1 MRLMASRGS
10 FDKLPREVA
19 VLTAVSFSVAIG
31 YGVVV
36 PAIPVFARSFGVSH
50 AAAGAV
56 ISTFAF
62 MRLATGLFGGRL
74 VDRFGERLVL
84 AVGIAIVAISSAL
97 AGLAQSYPQLLLLR
111 SLGGIG
117 SSMFTISAASLL
129 LRIVPDDQRG
139 RAQSIYQS
147 GFLIGGIT
155 GPAIGGVLTAIS
167 IRAPFFIYALSLTGA
182 GLIAA
187 VFLSH
192 SRLSATR
199 DGVDIASREQGAHTS
214 LREALKMESYLT
226 ALACSFAL
234 GWTVF
239 GMRASLVPLFITEH
253 LKLSPSWTGI
263 GFTVASIAGALT
275 LLPAGQLS
283 DARGRRPALLLGI
296 VTAIIAFLLLTWS
309 PNIAL
314 VVIAMGLTGIA
325 GSFFGTTPAAIVGDI
340 LHGRGG
346 QVIALFQMAS
356 DFGSILG
363 PLVAGWLAD
372 RYSYQAAFAI
382 APLVLIPPLIMAI
395 RLGET
400 RKSHLPEPT

>member
-1 MRLMASRGS
+1 MKLIRWRGN
-10 FDKLPREVA
+10 FDQLPREVA

-36 PAIPVFARSFGVSH
+36 PAIPLFARSFGVSH

-62 MRLATGLFGGRL
+62 MRLTTGLFGGKL
-74 VDRFGERLVL
+74 VDKFGERLVL
-84 AVGIAIVAISSAL
+84 AVGVAIVAASSAL
-97 AGLAQSYPQLLLLR
+97 AGLAQTYPQLLLLR
-111 SLGGIG
+111 SIGGIG

-155 GPAIGGVLTAIS
+155 GPAIGGVLATIS
-167 IRAPFFIYALSLTGA
+167 LRAPFFVYALSLTVA

-192 SRLSATR
+192 ARLAAKG
-199 DGVDIASREQGAHTS
+199 GVDIASREQISHTS

-226 ALACSFAL
+226 ALVCSFAL
-234 GWTVF
+234 GWTIF
-239 GMRASLVPLFITEH
+239 GMRASLIPLFITEH
-253 LKLSPSWTGI
+253 MKVSTAWTGI
-263 GFTVASIAGALT
+263 GFTVASIAGAIT
-275 LLPAGQLS
+275 LLPAGQYS
-283 DARGRRPALLLGI
+283 DSKGRRPALVFGI
-296 VTAIIAFLLLTWS
+296 ITAIVAFLLLTWS

-314 VVIAMGLTGIA
+314 VVVAMGLTGVA
-325 GSFFGTTPAAIVGDI
+325 GSFFGTTPAAVVGDI

-346 QVIALFQMAS
+346 QVIALFQMSS

-372 RYSYQAAFAI
+372 RLSYQAAFAT
-382 APLVLIPPLIMAI
+382 APLILIPALIMAL
-395 RLGET
+395 RLRET
-400 RKSHLPEPT
+400 RKSHLR

>member
-1 MRLMASRGS
+1 MRWRGN
-10 FDKLPREVA
+10 FDQLPREVA

-36 PAIPVFARSFGVSH
+36 PAIPLFARSFGVSH

-84 AVGIAIVAISSAL
+84 SVGVAIVAASSAL
-97 AGLAQSYPQLLLLR
+97 AGLAQTYSQLLILR

-139 RAQSIYQS
+139 RSQSIYQS

-167 IRAPFFIYALSLTGA
+167 IRAPFFVYAMSLTVA

-187 VFLSH
+187 IFLSH

-199 DGVDIASREQGAHTS
+199 GGVDIASRNQGAHTS
-214 LREALKMESYLT
+214 LKDALRMESYLT

-234 GWTVF
+234 GWTIY
-239 GMRASLVPLFITEH
+239 GMRATLVPLFISEH
-253 LKLSPSWTGI
+253 LKLSPSWTGL
-263 GFTVASIAGALT
+263 GFTAASITGALT

-283 DARGRRPALLLGI
+283 DAKGRRPALLVGI
-296 VTAIIAFLLLTWS
+296 VTGIVAFLLLIWS

-340 LHGRGG
+340 LQGRGG

-372 RYSYQAAFAI
+372 RFSYQAAFAVG
-382 APLVLIPPLIMAI
+382 PLVLIPALLMAM
-395 RLGET
+395 RLAET
-400 RKSHLPEPT
+400 RKSHLPEKS

>member
-1 MRLMASRGS
+1 MKILHWRGN
-10 FDKLPREVA
+10 FDQLPREVA

-36 PAIPVFARSFGVSH
+36 PVIPVFARSFGVGN

-62 MRLATGLFGGRL
+62 MRLSTGLFGGRL

-84 AVGIAIVAISSAL
+84 AVGIAIVAASSAL

-139 RAQSIYQS
+139 RSQSIYQS

-155 GPAIGGVLTAIS
+155 GPAIGGLLATIS
-167 IRAPFFIYALSLTGA
+167 IRAPFFVYALSLTVA

-187 VFLSH
+187 IYLSH
-192 SRLSATR
+192 SRLSAAG
-199 DGVDIASREQGAHTS
+199 GVDIAARTQTEHTS
-214 LREALKMESYLT
+214 LREALKMQSYLT
-226 ALACSFAL
+226 ALVCSFAL
-234 GWTVF
+234 GWTLF
-239 GMRASLVPLFITEH
+239 GMRATLVPLLVTEH
-253 LKLSPSWTGI
+253 MKLAPSWTGVA
-263 GFTVASIAGALT
+263 FTVASIAGAVT
-275 LLPAGQLS
+275 LLPAGQVS
-283 DARGRRPALLLGI
+283 DVRGRRPALLIGI
-296 VTAIIAFLLLTWS
+296 TTGIAAFLLLIWS
-309 PNIAL
+309 PNIA
-314 VVIAMGLTGIA
+314 VVVVAMGLTGIA
-325 GSFFGTTPAAIVGDI
+325 GSFFGTTPAAVVGDI
-340 LHGRGG
+340 LKGRGG

-372 RYSYQAAFAI
+372 RYSFRAAFMI
-382 APLVLIPPLIMAI
+382 APIILVSALLMAI

-400 RKSHLPEPT
+400 RKSHLV

>member
-1 MRLMASRGS
+1 MKLMPWRGN
-10 FDKLPREVA
+10 FDQLPREVA

-74 VDRFGERLVL
+74 VDRFGERSVL
-84 AVGIAIVAISSAL
+84 AVGIGIVAISSAL
-97 AGLAQSYPQLLLLR
+97 AGLAQNYPQLILLR
-111 SLGGIG
+111 SAGGIG

-139 RAQSIYQS
+139 RAQSVYQS

-155 GPAIGGVLTAIS
+155 GPAIGGVLATIS
-167 IRAPFFIYALSLTGA
+167 IRAPFFVYALSLTAA

-187 VFLSH
+187 IFLSH
-192 SRLSATR
+192 SRLTAAR
-199 DGVDIASREQGAHTS
+199 DGVDIASRAQSTHTS

-226 ALACSFAL
+226 ALLCSFAL
-234 GWTVF
+234 GWTIF
-239 GMRASLVPLFITEH
+239 GMRASLIPLFITEH
-253 LKLSPSWTGI
+253 MKLAPSWTGI
-263 GFTVASIAGALT
+263 GFTIASIAGALT

-283 DARGRRPALLLGI
+283 DTRGRRSALLIGI
-296 VTAIIAFLLLTWS
+296 ITAMVAFLLLTWS

-314 VVIAMGLTGIA
+314 VVVAMGLTGVA

-372 RYSYQAAFAI
+372 RFSYEAAFAV
-382 APLVLIPPLIMAI
+382 APLILLPALIMAL

-400 RKSHLPEPT
+400 RKSHLPQQS

>member
-1 MRLMASRGS
+1 MIRWRGN
-10 FDKLPREVA
+10 FDQLPREVA

-31 YGVVV
+31 FGVVV
-36 PAIPVFARSFGVSH
+36 PAIPLFARSFGVSH

-74 VDRFGERLVL
+74 VDKFGERLVL
-84 AVGIAIVAISSAL
+84 AVGVSIVAASSAL
-97 AGLAQSYPQLLLLR
+97 AGLAQTYPQLLLFR

-155 GPAIGGVLTAIS
+155 GPAIGGVLATIS
-167 IRAPFFIYALSLTGA
+167 LRAPFFVYALSLTVA

-192 SRLSATR
+192 SRLSAKG
-199 DGVDIASREQGAHTS
+199 GVDIAAREQSTHTS

-226 ALACSFAL
+226 ALVCSFAL
-234 GWTVF
+234 GWTIF
-239 GMRASLVPLFITEH
+239 GMRASLIPLFITEH
-253 LKLSPSWTGI
+253 LKVSTAWTGI
-263 GFTVASIAGALT
+263 GFTVASIAGAIT
-275 LLPAGQLS
+275 LLPAGQYS
-283 DARGRRPALLLGI
+283 DSKGRRPALLFGI
-296 VTAIIAFLLLTWS
+296 VTAIVAFLLLTWS

-314 VVIAMGLTGIA
+314 VVLAMGLTGVA
-325 GSFFGTTPAAIVGDI
+325 GSFFGTTPAAVVGDI

-346 QVIALFQMAS
+346 QVIALFQMSS

-372 RYSYQAAFAI
+372 RFSYQAAFAT
-382 APLVLIPPLIMAI
+382 APLILIPALIMAL
-395 RLGET
+395 RLRET
-400 RKSHLPEPT
+400 RKSHLR

>member
-1 MRLMASRGS
+1 M
-10 FDKLPREVA
+10 
-19 VLTAVSFSVAIG
+19 
-31 YGVVV
+31 
-36 PAIPVFARSFGVSH
+36 
-50 AAAGAV
+50 
-56 ISTFAF
+56 
-62 MRLATGLFGGRL
+62 
-74 VDRFGERLVL
+74 L
-84 AVGIAIVAISSAL
+84 AVGVSVVAISSAL
-97 AGLAQSYPQLLLLR
+97 AGLAQSYPELLLLR

-117 SSMFTISAASLL
+117 SSMYTISAASLL

-139 RAQSIYQS
+139 RSQSIYQS
-147 GFLIGGIT
+147 GFLFGGIS
-155 GPAIGGVLTAIS
+155 GPAIGGVLTTIS
-167 IRAPFFIYALSLTGA
+167 IRAPFFVYALSLAVA

-187 VFLSH
+187 IFLSH
-192 SRLSATR
+192 SRLSATHG
-199 DGVDIASREQGAHTS
+199 GVDIAEREQGTHTS

-234 GWTVF
+234 GWTIF

-253 LKLSPSWTGI
+253 MKLSPSWTGV
-263 GFTVASIAGALT
+263 GFTIASIAGALT

-283 DARGRRPALLLGI
+283 DTRGRRPALLFGI
-296 VTAIIAFLLLTWS
+296 LTAMISFMLLTWS

-314 VVIAMGLTGIA
+314 VIVAMGLTGVA

-363 PLVAGWLAD
+363 PLAAGWLAD

-382 APLVLIPPLIMAI
+382 APLILIPALILTM

-400 RKSHLPEPT
+400 RRSHLA

>member
-1 MRLMASRGS
+1 LKFIRWRGN
-10 FDKLPREVA
+10 FDQLPREVA
-19 VLTAVSFSVAIG
+19 VLTAISFSVAIG

-84 AVGIAIVAISSAL
+84 AVGVAIVAASSAL
-97 AGLAQSYPQLLLLR
+97 AGLAHSYPQLLLMR

-139 RAQSIYQS
+139 RSQSIYQS

-155 GPAIGGVLTAIS
+155 GPAIGGVLATIS
-167 IRAPFFIYALSLTGA
+167 IRAPFFVYALSLTVA

-187 VFLSH
+187 IFLSH
-192 SRLSATR
+192 SRLSASR
-199 DGVDIASREQGAHTS
+199 GGVDIAARDQTTHTS
-214 LREALKMESYLT
+214 LREALKMQSYLT
-226 ALACSFAL
+226 ALVCSFAL
-234 GWTVF
+234 GWTIF
-239 GMRASLVPLFITEH
+239 GMRASLIPLFISEH
-253 LKLSPSWTGI
+253 MHRSTSWTGVA
-263 GFTVASIAGALT
+263 FTVASIAGAIT
-275 LLPAGQLS
+275 LLPAGQYS
-283 DARGRRPALLLGI
+283 DVRGRRPALLFGV
-296 VTAIIAFLLLTWS
+296 VTAIFAFFLLIWS
-309 PNIAL
+309 PNIAI
-314 VVIAMGLTGIA
+314 VVVAMGLTGIA
-325 GSFFGTTPAAIVGDI
+325 GSFFGTTPAAVVGDI

-372 RYSYQAAFAI
+372 KYSYRAAFAI
-382 APLVLIPPLIMAI
+382 APLILIPALIMVW

-400 RKSHLPEPT
+400 RKSHLI

>member
-1 MRLMASRGS
+1 MKLIRWRGN
-10 FDKLPREVA
+10 FDQLPREVA

-36 PAIPVFARSFGVSH
+36 PAIPLFARSFGVSH

-62 MRLATGLFGGRL
+62 MRLTTGLFGGRL
-74 VDRFGERLVL
+74 VDKFGERLVL
-84 AVGIAIVAISSAL
+84 AVGVAIVAASSAP
-97 AGLAQSYPQLLLLR
+97 AGLAQTYPQLLLLR

-155 GPAIGGVLTAIS
+155 GPAIGGVLATIS
-167 IRAPFFIYALSLTGA
+167 LRAPFFVYALSLTVA

-192 SRLSATR
+192 ARLSAKG
-199 DGVDIASREQGAHTS
+199 GVDIAAREQVTHTS

-226 ALACSFAL
+226 ALVCSFAL
-234 GWTVF
+234 GWTIF
-239 GMRASLVPLFITEH
+239 GMRASLIPLFITEH
-253 LKLSPSWTGI
+253 MKVSTAWTGI
-263 GFTVASIAGALT
+263 GFTVASIAGAIT
-275 LLPAGQLS
+275 LLPAGQYS
-283 DARGRRPALLLGI
+283 DSKGRRPALLFGI
-296 VTAIIAFLLLTWS
+296 VTAIAAFLLLTWS

-314 VVIAMGLTGIA
+314 VVLAMGLTGVA
-325 GSFFGTTPAAIVGDI
+325 GSFFGTTPAAVVGDI

-346 QVIALFQMAS
+346 QVIALFQMSS

-372 RYSYQAAFAI
+372 RFSYQAAFAT
-382 APLVLIPPLIMAI
+382 APLILIPALIMAL
-395 RLGET
+395 RLRET
-400 RKSHLPEPT
+400 RKSHLR

>member
-1 MRLMASRGS
+1 MRWRGS
-10 FDKLPREVA
+10 FDQLPREVA

-36 PAIPVFARSFGVSH
+36 PVIPLFARSFGVSH

-62 MRLATGLFGGRL
+62 MRLTTGLVGGRL

-84 AVGIAIVAISSAL
+84 AVGVSIVAVSSAL
-97 AGLAQSYPQLLLLR
+97 AGLAQSYPQLLLMR
-111 SLGGIG
+111 SIGGIG

-139 RAQSIYQS
+139 RALSIYQS

-155 GPAIGGVLTAIS
+155 GPAIGGVLATIS
-167 IRAPFFIYALSLTGA
+167 IRAPFFVYALSLTIA
-182 GLIAA
+182 GLIASI
-187 VFLSH
+187 FLSH
-192 SRLSATR
+192 ARLSASKA
-199 DGVDIASREQGAHTS
+199 GVDIGSREQTTHTS

-226 ALACSFAL
+226 ALVCSFAL
-234 GWTVF
+234 GWTLF
-239 GMRASLVPLFITEH
+239 GMRSSLVPLFVTEH
-253 LKLSPSWTGI
+253 FKLSTSWTGA

-275 LLPAGQLS
+275 LLPAGQYS
-283 DARGRRPALLLGI
+283 DVRGRRPALLLG
-296 VTAIIAFLLLTWS
+296 VSTAIFAFLLLTWS
-309 PNIAL
+309 PNISI
-314 VVIAMGLTGIA
+314 VIVAMGLTGIA

-372 RYSYQAAFAI
+372 RYSYRAAFAI
-382 APLVLIPPLIMAI
+382 APLILIPALIMAL
-395 RLGET
+395 RLKET
-400 RKSHLPEPT
+400 RKSHLP

>member
-1 MRLMASRGS
+1 MQWRGS
-10 FDKLPREVA
+10 FDQLPREVA

-36 PAIPVFARSFGVSH
+36 PAIPLFARSFGVSH

-84 AVGIAIVAISSAL
+84 AVGVSIVAVSSAL
-97 AGLAQSYPQLLLLR
+97 AGLAQTFPQLLLMR

-117 SSMFTISAASLL
+117 SSMFTVSAASLL

-155 GPAIGGVLTAIS
+155 GPAIGGVLATIS
-167 IRAPFFIYALSLTGA
+167 IRAPFFVYALSLSIA
-182 GLIAA
+182 GVIAA

-192 SRLSATR
+192 SRLSAAR
-199 DGVDIASREQGAHTS
+199 GGVDIASRDQSTHTS
-214 LREALKMESYLT
+214 LREALKMESYVT
-226 ALACSFAL
+226 ALVCSFAV
-234 GWTVF
+234 GWTIF
-239 GMRASLVPLFITEH
+239 GMRATLIPLFVTEH
-253 LKLSPSWTGI
+253 LKLSPAWTGI
-263 GFTVASIAGALT
+263 GFTVASITGAIT
-275 LLPAGQLS
+275 LLPAGQYS
-283 DARGRRPALLLGI
+283 DVRGRRPALLIGI
-296 VTAIIAFLLLTWS
+296 TTAILAFLFLTWS
-309 PNIAL
+309 PNISL
-314 VVIAMGLTGIA
+314 VVVAMGLTGIA

-346 QVIALFQMAS
+346 QVIALYQMAS

-363 PLVAGWLAD
+363 PLVAGYMAD
-372 RYSYQAAFAI
+372 RYSYRAAFAV
-382 APLVLIPPLIMAI
+382 APLILIPALIMAL
-395 RLGET
+395 RLKET
-400 RKSHLPEPT
+400 RRSHLP

>member
-1 MRLMASRGS
+1 LKLMRWRGS
-10 FDKLPREVA
+10 FDQLPREVA
-19 VLTAVSFSVAIG
+19 VLTAISFSVAIG

-84 AVGIAIVAISSAL
+84 AVGVGIVAASSAL
-97 AGLAQSYPQLLLLR
+97 AGLAQSYPQLLLMR

-139 RAQSIYQS
+139 RSQSIYQS

-155 GPAIGGVLTAIS
+155 GPAIGGVLATIS
-167 IRAPFFIYALSLTGA
+167 IRAPFFVYALSLTVA

-187 VFLSH
+187 IYLSH
-192 SRLSATR
+192 SRLSASGG
-199 DGVDIASREQGAHTS
+199 GVDIASADQATHTS
-214 LREALKMESYLT
+214 LREALKMQSYLT
-226 ALACSFAL
+226 ALVCSFAL

-239 GMRASLVPLFITEH
+239 GMRASLVPLFISEH
-253 LKLSPSWTGI
+253 MKLSSSWTGI
-263 GFTVASIAGALT
+263 AFTVASITGALT
-275 LLPAGQLS
+275 LLPAGQYS
-283 DARGRRPALLLGI
+283 DVKGRRPAILFG
-296 VTAIIAFLLLTWS
+296 VSTAIFAFLLMTWA
-309 PNIAL
+309 PNIAI
-314 VVIAMGLTGIA
+314 VIVAMGLTGIA

-372 RYSYQAAFAI
+372 RYSYRAAFAI
-382 APLVLIPPLIMAI
+382 APLILIPALIMVL

-400 RKSHLPEPT
+400 RRSHLA

>member
-1 MRLMASRGS
+1 LKLIRWRGN
-10 FDKLPREVA
+10 FDQLPREVA

-31 YGVVV
+31 FGVVV
-36 PAIPVFARSFGVSH
+36 PAIPLFARSFGVSH

-74 VDRFGERLVL
+74 VDKFGERLVL
-84 AVGIAIVAISSAL
+84 AVGVTIVAASSAL
-97 AGLAQSYPQLLLLR
+97 AGLAQTYPQLLLFR

-155 GPAIGGVLTAIS
+155 GPAIGGVLATIS
-167 IRAPFFIYALSLTGA
+167 LRAPFFVYALSLTVA

-192 SRLSATR
+192 SRLSAKG
-199 DGVDIASREQGAHTS
+199 GVDIAAREQVTHTS

-226 ALACSFAL
+226 ALVCSFAL
-234 GWTVF
+234 GWTIF
-239 GMRASLVPLFITEH
+239 GMRASLIPLFITEH
-253 LKLSPSWTGI
+253 MKVSTAWTGI
-263 GFTVASIAGALT
+263 GFTVASIAGAIT
-275 LLPAGQLS
+275 LLPAGQYS
-283 DARGRRPALLLGI
+283 DSKGRRPALLFGI
-296 VTAIIAFLLLTWS
+296 VTAIVAFLLLTWS

-314 VVIAMGLTGIA
+314 VVVAMGLTGVA
-325 GSFFGTTPAAIVGDI
+325 GSFFGTTPAAVVGDI

-346 QVIALFQMAS
+346 QVIALFQMSS

-372 RYSYQAAFAI
+372 RLSYQAAFAT
-382 APLVLIPPLIMAI
+382 APLILIPALIMSL
-395 RLGET
+395 RLRET
-400 RKSHLPEPT
+400 RKSHLR

>member
-1 MRLMASRGS
+1 MKLIRWRGN
-10 FDKLPREVA
+10 FDQLPREVA

-31 YGVVV
+31 FGVVV
-36 PAIPVFARSFGVSH
+36 PVIPLFARSFGVSH

-74 VDRFGERLVL
+74 VDKFGERLVL
-84 AVGIAIVAISSAL
+84 AVGVSIVAASSAL
-97 AGLAQSYPQLLLLR
+97 AGLAQTYPQLLLFR

-155 GPAIGGVLTAIS
+155 GPAIGGVLATIS
-167 IRAPFFIYALSLTGA
+167 LRAPFFVYAMSLTVA

-192 SRLSATR
+192 SRLSAKG
-199 DGVDIASREQGAHTS
+199 GVDIAAREQITHTS
-214 LREALKMESYLT
+214 LREALKMDSYLT
-226 ALACSFAL
+226 ALVCSFAL
-234 GWTVF
+234 GWTIF
-239 GMRASLVPLFITEH
+239 GMRASLIPLFITEH
-253 LKLSPSWTGI
+253 LKVSTAWTGI
-263 GFTVASIAGALT
+263 GFTVASIAGAIT
-275 LLPAGQLS
+275 LLPAGQYS
-283 DARGRRPALLLGI
+283 DSKGRRPALLFGI
-296 VTAIIAFLLLTWS
+296 VTALVAFLLLTWS

-314 VVIAMGLTGIA
+314 VVVAMGLTGVA
-325 GSFFGTTPAAIVGDI
+325 GSFFGTTPAAVVGDI

-346 QVIALFQMAS
+346 QVIALFQMSS

-372 RYSYQAAFAI
+372 RLSYQAAFAT
-382 APLVLIPPLIMAI
+382 APLILIPALIMAL
-395 RLGET
+395 RLRET
-400 RKSHLPEPT
+400 RKSHLR

>member
-1 MRLMASRGS
+1 MRWRGN
-10 FDKLPREVA
+10 FDQLPREVA
-19 VLTAVSFSVAIG
+19 VLTAVSFSVAVG

-36 PAIPVFARSFGVSH
+36 PAIPVFARSFGVGNT
-50 AAAGAV
+50 AAGAV

-84 AVGIAIVAISSAL
+84 AVGVSVVAISSAL
-97 AGLAQSYPQLLLLR
+97 AGLAQSYPELLLLR

-139 RAQSIYQS
+139 RSQSIYQS
-147 GFLIGGIT
+147 GFLTGGIT
-155 GPAIGGVLTAIS
+155 GPAIGGLLTTIS
-167 IRAPFFIYALSLTGA
+167 IRAPFFVYALSLAIA

-187 VFLSH
+187 IFLSH
-192 SRLSATR
+192 SRLSATHG
-199 DGVDIASREQGAHTS
+199 GVDIAEREQGTHTS

-234 GWTVF
+234 GWTIF

-253 LKLSPSWTGI
+253 MKLSPSWTGV
-263 GFTVASIAGALT
+263 GFTIASIAGALT

-283 DARGRRPALLLGI
+283 DTRGRRPALLFGI
-296 VTAIIAFLLLTWS
+296 LTAMISFMLLTWS
-309 PNIAL
+309 PNITL
-314 VVIAMGLTGIA
+314 VIVAMGLTGVA

-382 APLVLIPPLIMAI
+382 APLILIPALILTM

-400 RKSHLPEPT
+400 RRSHLA

>member
-1 MRLMASRGS
+1 MRLVNFRGGFS
-10 FDKLPREVA
+10 GLPREVA
-19 VLTAVSFSVAIG
+19 VLTAVSFSVAVG

-36 PAIPVFARSFGVSH
+36 PAIPVFARSFGVGN

-84 AVGIAIVAISSAL
+84 AVGVSIVAISSAL

-139 RAQSIYQS
+139 RSQSIYQS
-147 GFLIGGIT
+147 GFLFGGIS
-155 GPAIGGVLTAIS
+155 GPAIGGVLTTIS
-167 IRAPFFIYALSLTGA
+167 IRAPFFVYALSLAVA

-192 SRLSATR
+192 SRLSATHG
-199 DGVDIASREQGAHTS
+199 GVDIAEREQGTHTS

-234 GWTVF
+234 GWTIF
-239 GMRASLVPLFITEH
+239 GMRASLVPLFIVEH
-253 LKLSPSWTGI
+253 MKLSASWTGV
-263 GFTVASIAGALT
+263 GFTIASIAGALT

-283 DARGRRPALLLGI
+283 DLRGRRPALLFGI
-296 VTAIIAFLLLTWS
+296 VTAIVAFLLLTWS
-309 PNIAL
+309 PNIWL
-314 VVIAMGLTGIA
+314 VVVAMGLTGVA
-325 GSFFGTTPAAIVGDI
+325 SSFFGTTPAAIVGDI

-382 APLVLIPPLIMAI
+382 APLILIPALILTM

-400 RKSHLPEPT
+400 RRSHLQ

>member
-1 MRLMASRGS
+1 MQWRGS
-10 FDKLPREVA
+10 FDQLPREVA
-19 VLTAVSFSVAIG
+19 VLTAISFSVAIG

-36 PAIPVFARSFGVSH
+36 PVIPLFARSFGVSH

-62 MRLATGLFGGRL
+62 MRLTTGLVGGRL

-84 AVGIAIVAISSAL
+84 AVGVSIVAVSSAL
-97 AGLAQSYPQLLLLR
+97 AGLAQSYPQLLLMR

-139 RAQSIYQS
+139 RALSIYQS

-155 GPAIGGVLTAIS
+155 GPAIGGVLATIS
-167 IRAPFFIYALSLTGA
+167 IRAPFFVYALSLTIA
-182 GLIAA
+182 GLIASI
-187 VFLSH
+187 FLSH
-192 SRLSATR
+192 SRLSASR
-199 DGVDIASREQGAHTS
+199 AGVDIGSREQTTHTS

-226 ALACSFAL
+226 ALVCSFAL
-234 GWTVF
+234 GWTLF
-239 GMRASLVPLFITEH
+239 GMRSSLVPLFVTEH
-253 LKLSPSWTGI
+253 FKLSTSWTGA

-275 LLPAGQLS
+275 LLPAGQYS
-283 DARGRRPALLLGI
+283 DVRGRRPALLLG
-296 VTAIIAFLLLTWS
+296 VSTAIFAFLLLTWS
-309 PNIAL
+309 PNISI
-314 VVIAMGLTGIA
+314 VIVAMGLTGIA

-372 RYSYQAAFAI
+372 RYSYRAAFAI
-382 APLVLIPPLIMAI
+382 APLVLIPALIMAL
-395 RLGET
+395 RLKET
-400 RKSHLPEPT
+400 RKSHLP

>member
-1 MRLMASRGS
+1 MKLIRWRGN
-10 FDKLPREVA
+10 FDQLPREVA

-36 PAIPVFARSFGVSH
+36 PAIPLFARSFGVSH

-62 MRLATGLFGGRL
+62 MRLTTGLFGGRL
-74 VDRFGERLVL
+74 VDKFGERLVL
-84 AVGIAIVAISSAL
+84 AVGVAIVAASSAL
-97 AGLAQSYPQLLLLR
+97 AGLAQTYPQLLLLR

-155 GPAIGGVLTAIS
+155 GPAIGGVLATIS
-167 IRAPFFIYALSLTGA
+167 LRAPFFVYALSLTVA

-192 SRLSATR
+192 ARLSAKG
-199 DGVDIASREQGAHTS
+199 GVDIAAREQVTHTS

-226 ALACSFAL
+226 ALVCSFAL
-234 GWTVF
+234 GWTIF
-239 GMRASLVPLFITEH
+239 GMRASLIPLFITEH
-253 LKLSPSWTGI
+253 MKVSTAWTGI
-263 GFTVASIAGALT
+263 GFTVASIAGAIT
-275 LLPAGQLS
+275 LLPAGQYS
-283 DARGRRPALLLGI
+283 DSKGRRPALLFGI
-296 VTAIIAFLLLTWS
+296 VTAIAAFLLLTWS

-314 VVIAMGLTGIA
+314 VVLAMGLTGVA
-325 GSFFGTTPAAIVGDI
+325 GSFFGTTPAAVVGDI

-346 QVIALFQMAS
+346 QVIALFQMSS

-372 RYSYQAAFAI
+372 RFSYQAAFAT
-382 APLVLIPPLIMAI
+382 APLILIPALIMAL
-395 RLGET
+395 RLRET
-400 RKSHLPEPT
+400 RKSHLR

>member
-1 MRLMASRGS
+1 MRWRGN
-10 FDKLPREVA
+10 FDQLPREVA

-36 PAIPVFARSFGVSH
+36 PAIPLFARSFGVSH

-62 MRLATGLFGGRL
+62 MRLTTGLFGGRL
-74 VDRFGERLVL
+74 VDRFGERTVL
-84 AVGIAIVAISSAL
+84 AVGVAIVAASSAL
-97 AGLAQSYPQLLLLR
+97 AGLAQTYPQLLLLR

-155 GPAIGGVLTAIS
+155 GPAIGGVLATIS
-167 IRAPFFIYALSLTGA
+167 LRAPFFVYALSLTAA

-192 SRLSATR
+192 TRLAAAKG
-199 DGVDIASREQGAHTS
+199 GVDIAAREQSTHTS

-226 ALACSFAL
+226 ALVCSFAL
-234 GWTVF
+234 GWTIF
-239 GMRASLVPLFITEH
+239 GMRASLVPLFVTEH
-253 LKLSPSWTGI
+253 LKVSSAWTGV
-263 GFTVASIAGALT
+263 GFTIASITGALT
-275 LLPAGQLS
+275 LLPAGGVS
-283 DARGRRPALLLGI
+283 DTRGRRPALLFGI
-296 VTAIIAFLLLTWS
+296 IIAIIAFLLLTWS

-314 VVIAMGLTGIA
+314 VVLAMGLTGVA

-372 RYSYQAAFAI
+372 RFSYQAAFAT
-382 APLVLIPPLIMAI
+382 APLILIPALIMAL

-400 RKSHLPEPT
+400 RKSHLR

>member
-1 MRLMASRGS
+1 MKLIRWRGN
-10 FDKLPREVA
+10 FDQLPREVA

-31 YGVVV
+31 FGVVV
-36 PAIPVFARSFGVSH
+36 PAIPLFARSFGVSN

-84 AVGIAIVAISSAL
+84 AVGVTIVAASSAL
-97 AGLAQSYPQLLLLR
+97 AGLAQTYPQLLLLR

-155 GPAIGGVLTAIS
+155 GPAIGGVLATIS
-167 IRAPFFIYALSLTGA
+167 LRAPFFVYALSLTVA

-192 SRLSATR
+192 SRLSAKG
-199 DGVDIASREQGAHTS
+199 GVDIAAREQATHTS

-226 ALACSFAL
+226 ALVCSFAL
-234 GWTVF
+234 GWTIF
-239 GMRASLVPLFITEH
+239 GMRASLIPLFITEH
-253 LKLSPSWTGI
+253 MKVSTAWTGI
-263 GFTVASIAGALT
+263 GFTVASIAGAIT
-275 LLPAGQLS
+275 LLPAGQYS
-283 DARGRRPALLLGI
+283 DSKGRRPALLFGI
-296 VTAIIAFLLLTWS
+296 VTAIVAFLLLTWS

-314 VVIAMGLTGIA
+314 VVLAMGLTGVA
-325 GSFFGTTPAAIVGDI
+325 GSFFGTTPAAVVGDI

-372 RYSYQAAFAI
+372 RYSYQAAFAT
-382 APLVLIPPLIMAI
+382 APIILIPALIMTV
-395 RLGET
+395 RLRET
-400 RKSHLPEPT
+400 RKSHLR

>member
-1 MRLMASRGS
+1 LKLIRWRGN
-10 FDKLPREVA
+10 FDQLPREVA

-31 YGVVV
+31 FGVVV
-36 PAIPVFARSFGVSH
+36 PAIPLFARSFGVSH

-74 VDRFGERLVL
+74 VDKFGERLVL
-84 AVGIAIVAISSAL
+84 AVGVSIVAASSAL
-97 AGLAQSYPQLLLLR
+97 AGLAQTYPQLLLLR

-155 GPAIGGVLTAIS
+155 GPAIGGVLATIS
-167 IRAPFFIYALSLTGA
+167 LRAPFFVYALSLTVA

-192 SRLSATR
+192 SRLSAKG
-199 DGVDIASREQGAHTS
+199 GVDIAAREQITHTS

-226 ALACSFAL
+226 ALVCSFAL
-234 GWTVF
+234 GWTIF
-239 GMRASLVPLFITEH
+239 GMRASLIPLFITEH
-253 LKLSPSWTGI
+253 LKVSTAWTGI
-263 GFTVASIAGALT
+263 GFTVASIAGAIT
-275 LLPAGQLS
+275 LLPAGQYS
-283 DARGRRPALLLGI
+283 DSKGRRPALLFGI
-296 VTAIIAFLLLTWS
+296 VTAIVAFLLLTWS

-314 VVIAMGLTGIA
+314 VVLAMGLTGVA
-325 GSFFGTTPAAIVGDI
+325 GSFFGTTPAAVVGDI

-346 QVIALFQMAS
+346 QVIALFQMSS

-372 RYSYQAAFAI
+372 RLSYQAAFAT
-382 APLVLIPPLIMAI
+382 APLILIPALIMAL
-395 RLGET
+395 RLRET
-400 RKSHLPEPT
+400 RKSHLR

>member
-1 MRLMASRGS
+1 MIRWRGN
-10 FDKLPREVA
+10 FDQLPREVA

-31 YGVVV
+31 FGVVV
-36 PAIPVFARSFGVSH
+36 PAIPLFARSFGVSH

-74 VDRFGERLVL
+74 VDKFGERLVL
-84 AVGIAIVAISSAL
+84 AVGVSIVAASSAL
-97 AGLAQSYPQLLLLR
+97 AGLAQTYPQLLLFR

-155 GPAIGGVLTAIS
+155 GPAIGGVLATIS
-167 IRAPFFIYALSLTGA
+167 LRAPFFVYALSLTVA

-192 SRLSATR
+192 SRLSAKG
-199 DGVDIASREQGAHTS
+199 GVDIAAREQSTHTS

-226 ALACSFAL
+226 ALVCSFAL
-234 GWTVF
+234 GWTIF
-239 GMRASLVPLFITEH
+239 GMRASLIPLFITEH
-253 LKLSPSWTGI
+253 LKVSTAWTGI
-263 GFTVASIAGALT
+263 GFTVASIAGAIT
-275 LLPAGQLS
+275 LLPAGQYS
-283 DARGRRPALLLGI
+283 DSKGRRPALLFGI
-296 VTAIIAFLLLTWS
+296 VTAIVAFLLLTWS

-314 VVIAMGLTGIA
+314 VVLAMGLTGVA
-325 GSFFGTTPAAIVGDI
+325 GSFFGTTPAAVVGDI

-346 QVIALFQMAS
+346 QVIALFQMSS

-372 RYSYQAAFAI
+372 RLSYQAAFAT
-382 APLVLIPPLIMAI
+382 APLILIPALIMAL
-395 RLGET
+395 RLRET
-400 RKSHLPEPT
+400 RKSHLR

>member
-1 MRLMASRGS
+1 MIRWRGN
-10 FDKLPREVA
+10 FDQLPREVA

-31 YGVVV
+31 FGVVV

-62 MRLATGLFGGRL
+62 MRLAAGLFGGRL
-74 VDRFGERLVL
+74 VDKFGERLVL
-84 AVGIAIVAISSAL
+84 AVGVSIVAASSAL
-97 AGLAQSYPQLLLLR
+97 AGLAQTYPQLLLFR

-155 GPAIGGVLTAIS
+155 GPAIGGVLATIS
-167 IRAPFFIYALSLTGA
+167 LRAPFFVYALSLTVA

-192 SRLSATR
+192 SRLSAKG
-199 DGVDIASREQGAHTS
+199 GVDIAAREQVTHTS

-226 ALACSFAL
+226 ALVCSFAL
-234 GWTVF
+234 GWTIF
-239 GMRASLVPLFITEH
+239 GMRASLIPIFITEH
-253 LKLSPSWTGI
+253 MKVSTAWTGI
-263 GFTVASIAGALT
+263 GFTVASIAGAIT
-275 LLPAGQLS
+275 LLPAGQYS
-283 DARGRRPALLLGI
+283 DSKGRRPALLFGI
-296 VTAIIAFLLLTWS
+296 VTAIVAFLLLTWS

-314 VVIAMGLTGIA
+314 VVVAMGITGVA
-325 GSFFGTTPAAIVGDI
+325 GSFFGTTPAAVVGDI

-346 QVIALFQMAS
+346 QVIALFQMSS

-372 RYSYQAAFAI
+372 RFSYQAAFAT
-382 APLVLIPPLIMAI
+382 APLILIPALIMAL
-395 RLGET
+395 RLRET
-400 RKSHLPEPT
+400 RKSHLR

>member
-1 MRLMASRGS
+1 MRLVNFRGGFS
-10 FDKLPREVA
+10 GLPREVA
-19 VLTAVSFSVAIG
+19 VLTAVTFSVAVG

-36 PAIPVFARSFGVSH
+36 PAIPVFARSFGVGN

-84 AVGIAIVAISSAL
+84 AVGVSIVAISSAL
-97 AGLAQSYPQLLLLR
+97 AGLAQSYPELLLLR

-139 RAQSIYQS
+139 RSQSIYQS
-147 GFLIGGIT
+147 GFLFGGIS
-155 GPAIGGVLTAIS
+155 GPAIGGVLTTIS
-167 IRAPFFIYALSLTGA
+167 IRAPFFVYALSLVVA

-192 SRLSATR
+192 SRLSATHG
-199 DGVDIASREQGAHTS
+199 GVDIAEREQGTHTS

-234 GWTVF
+234 GWTIF
-239 GMRASLVPLFITEH
+239 GMRASLVPLFIVEH
-253 LKLSPSWTGI
+253 MKLSASWTGV
-263 GFTVASIAGALT
+263 GFTIASIAGALT

-283 DARGRRPALLLGI
+283 DLRGRRPALLFGI
-296 VTAIIAFLLLTWS
+296 VTAIVAFLLLTWS
-309 PNIAL
+309 PNIWL
-314 VVIAMGLTGIA
+314 VVVAMGLTGVA

-382 APLVLIPPLIMAI
+382 APLILIPALILTM

-400 RKSHLPEPT
+400 RRSHLQ

>member
-1 MRLMASRGS
+1 MKLIRWRGN
-10 FDKLPREVA
+10 FDQLPREVA

-31 YGVVV
+31 FGVVV
-36 PAIPVFARSFGVSH
+36 PAIPLFARSFGVSH

-74 VDRFGERLVL
+74 VDKFGERLVL
-84 AVGIAIVAISSAL
+84 AVGVTIVAASSAL
-97 AGLAQSYPQLLLLR
+97 AGLAQTYPQLLLFR

-155 GPAIGGVLTAIS
+155 GPAIGGVLATIS
-167 IRAPFFIYALSLTGA
+167 LRAPFFVYALSLTVA

-192 SRLSATR
+192 SRLSAKG
-199 DGVDIASREQGAHTS
+199 GVDIAAREQVTHTS

-226 ALACSFAL
+226 ALVCSFAL
-234 GWTVF
+234 GWTIF
-239 GMRASLVPLFITEH
+239 GMRASLIPLFITEH
-253 LKLSPSWTGI
+253 MKVSTAWTGI
-263 GFTVASIAGALT
+263 GFTVASIAGAIT
-275 LLPAGQLS
+275 LLPAGQYS
-283 DARGRRPALLLGI
+283 DSKGRRPALLFGI
-296 VTAIIAFLLLTWS
+296 VTAILAFLVLTWS

-314 VVIAMGLTGIA
+314 VVVAMGLTGVA
-325 GSFFGTTPAAIVGDI
+325 GSFFGTTPAAVVGDI

-346 QVIALFQMAS
+346 QVIALFQMSS

-372 RYSYQAAFAI
+372 RLSYQAAFAT
-382 APLVLIPPLIMAI
+382 APLILIPALIMSW
-395 RLGET
+395 RLRET
-400 RKSHLPEPT
+400 RKSHLR

>member
-1 MRLMASRGS
+1 MKLIRWRGN
-10 FDKLPREVA
+10 FDQLPREVA

-31 YGVVV
+31 FGVVV
-36 PAIPVFARSFGVSH
+36 PAIPLFARSFGVSH

-74 VDRFGERLVL
+74 VDKFGERLVL
-84 AVGIAIVAISSAL
+84 AVGVSIVAASSAL
-97 AGLAQSYPQLLLLR
+97 AGLAQTYPQLLLFR

-155 GPAIGGVLTAIS
+155 GPAIGGVLATIS
-167 IRAPFFIYALSLTGA
+167 LRAPFFVYALSLTVA

-192 SRLSATR
+192 SRLSAKS
-199 DGVDIASREQGAHTS
+199 GVDIAAREQVTHTS

-226 ALACSFAL
+226 ALVCSFAL
-234 GWTVF
+234 GWTIF
-239 GMRASLVPLFITEH
+239 GMRASLIPLFITEH
-253 LKLSPSWTGI
+253 LKVSTAWTGI
-263 GFTVASIAGALT
+263 GFTVASIAGAIT
-275 LLPAGQLS
+275 LLPAGQYS
-283 DARGRRPALLLGI
+283 DSKGRRPALLFGI
-296 VTAIIAFLLLTWS
+296 VTAIVAFLLLTWS

-314 VVIAMGLTGIA
+314 VVVAMGLTGVA
-325 GSFFGTTPAAIVGDI
+325 GSFFGTTPAAVVGDI

-346 QVIALFQMAS
+346 QVIALFQMSS

-372 RYSYQAAFAI
+372 RLSYQAAFAT
-382 APLVLIPPLIMAI
+382 APLILIPALIMAL
-395 RLGET
+395 RLRET
-400 RKSHLPEPT
+400 RKSHLR

>member
-1 MRLMASRGS
+1 MKLIRWRGN
-10 FDKLPREVA
+10 FDQLPREVA

-31 YGVVV
+31 FGVVV
-36 PAIPVFARSFGVSH
+36 PAIPLFARSFGVSH

-74 VDRFGERLVL
+74 VDKFGERLVL
-84 AVGIAIVAISSAL
+84 AVGVSIVAASSAL
-97 AGLAQSYPQLLLLR
+97 AGLAQTYPQLLLFR

-155 GPAIGGVLTAIS
+155 GPAIGGVLATIS
-167 IRAPFFIYALSLTGA
+167 LRAPFFVYALSLTVA

-192 SRLSATR
+192 SRLSAKS
-199 DGVDIASREQGAHTS
+199 GVDIAAREQVTHTS

-226 ALACSFAL
+226 ALVCSFAL
-234 GWTVF
+234 GWTIF
-239 GMRASLVPLFITEH
+239 GMRASLIPLFITEH
-253 LKLSPSWTGI
+253 LKVSTAWTGI
-263 GFTVASIAGALT
+263 AFTVASIAGAIT
-275 LLPAGQLS
+275 LLPAGQYS
-283 DARGRRPALLLGI
+283 DSKGRRPALLFGI
-296 VTAIIAFLLLTWS
+296 VTAIVAFLLLTWS

-314 VVIAMGLTGIA
+314 VVVAMGLTGVA
-325 GSFFGTTPAAIVGDI
+325 GSFFGTTPAAVVGDI

-346 QVIALFQMAS
+346 QVIALFQMSS

-372 RYSYQAAFAI
+372 RLSYQAAFATATLI
-382 APLVLIPPLIMAI
+382 LIPALIMAL
-395 RLGET
+395 RLRET
-400 RKSHLPEPT
+400 RKSHLR

>member
-1 MRLMASRGS
+1 MSWRGGLNG
-10 FDKLPREVA
+10 LPREVA

-36 PAIPVFARSFGVSH
+36 PAIPIFARSFGVGN

-84 AVGIAIVAISSAL
+84 AVGMSIVAISSAL
-97 AGLAQSYPQLLLLR
+97 AGLAQSYPELLLLR

-147 GFLIGGIT
+147 GFLFGGIS
-155 GPAIGGVLTAIS
+155 GPAIGGILTTIS
-167 IRAPFFIYALSLTGA
+167 IRAPFFVYALSLAAA

-187 VFLSH
+187 IFLSH

-199 DGVDIASREQGAHTS
+199 DGIDIAAREQNTHTS

-234 GWTVF
+234 GWTIF
-239 GMRASLVPLFITEH
+239 GMRSSLVPLFIVEH
-253 LKLSPSWTGI
+253 LKLSASWTGV
-263 GFTVASIAGALT
+263 GFTVASIAGAAT

-283 DARGRRPALLLGI
+283 DIRGRRPALLFGI
-296 VTAIIAFLLLTWS
+296 VTAIVAFLLLTWS
-309 PNIAL
+309 PNIWL
-314 VVIAMGLTGIA
+314 VVVAMGLTGIA

-372 RYSYQAAFAI
+372 RYSFQAAFAI
-382 APLVLIPPLIMAI
+382 APLVLLPALFLTI

-400 RKSHLPEPT
+400 RRSHLQ

>member
-1 MRLMASRGS
+1 MRWRGN
-10 FDKLPREVA
+10 FDQLPREVA

-36 PAIPVFARSFGVSH
+36 PVIPLFARSFGVSH

-62 MRLATGLFGGRL
+62 MRLTTGLVGGRL

-84 AVGIAIVAISSAL
+84 AVGVTIVAVSSAL
-97 AGLAQSYPQLLLLR
+97 AGLAQSYPQLLLMR

-139 RAQSIYQS
+139 RSLSIYQS

-155 GPAIGGVLTAIS
+155 GPAIGGVLATIS
-167 IRAPFFIYALSLTGA
+167 IRAPFFVYALSLTIA
-182 GLIAA
+182 GLIASI
-187 VFLSH
+187 FLSH
-192 SRLSATR
+192 SRLSASR
-199 DGVDIASREQGAHTS
+199 AGVDIASREQTTHTS

-226 ALACSFAL
+226 ALVCSFAL
-234 GWTVF
+234 GWTLF
-239 GMRASLVPLFITEH
+239 GMRSSLVPLFVTEH
-253 LKLSPSWTGI
+253 FKLSTSWTGA

-275 LLPAGQLS
+275 LLPAGQYS
-283 DARGRRPALLLGI
+283 DVRGRRPALLLG
-296 VTAIIAFLLLTWS
+296 VSTAIFAFLLLTWS
-309 PNIAL
+309 PNISI
-314 VVIAMGLTGIA
+314 VIVAMGLTGVA
-325 GSFFGTTPAAIVGDI
+325 GSFFGTTPAAVVGDL

-372 RYSYQAAFAI
+372 RYSYRAAFAI
-382 APLVLIPPLIMAI
+382 APLILIPALIMTL
-395 RLGET
+395 RLKET
-400 RKSHLPEPT
+400 RKSHLA

>member
-1 MRLMASRGS
+1 MKLIRWRGN
-10 FDKLPREVA
+10 FDQLPREVA

-31 YGVVV
+31 FGVVV
-36 PAIPVFARSFGVSH
+36 PAIPLFARSFGVSH

-74 VDRFGERLVL
+74 VDKFGERLVL
-84 AVGIAIVAISSAL
+84 AVGVSIVAASSAL
-97 AGLAQSYPQLLLLR
+97 AGLAQTYPQLLLFR

-155 GPAIGGVLTAIS
+155 GPAIGGVLATIS
-167 IRAPFFIYALSLTGA
+167 LRAPFFVYALSLTVA

-192 SRLSATR
+192 SRLSAKS
-199 DGVDIASREQGAHTS
+199 GVDIAAREQVTHTS

-226 ALACSFAL
+226 ALVCSFAL
-234 GWTVF
+234 GWTIF
-239 GMRASLVPLFITEH
+239 GMRASLIPLFITEH
-253 LKLSPSWTGI
+253 LKVSTAWTGI
-263 GFTVASIAGALT
+263 GFTVASIAGAIT
-275 LLPAGQLS
+275 LLPAGQYS
-283 DARGRRPALLLGI
+283 DSKGRRPALLFGI
-296 VTAIIAFLLLTWS
+296 VTAIVAFLLLTWS

-314 VVIAMGLTGIA
+314 VVVAMGLTGVA
-325 GSFFGTTPAAIVGDI
+325 GSFFGTTPAAVVGDI

-346 QVIALFQMAS
+346 QVIALFQMSS

-372 RYSYQAAFAI
+372 RLSYQAAFATATLI
-382 APLVLIPPLIMAI
+382 LIPALIMAL
-395 RLGET
+395 RLRET
-400 RKSHLPEPT
+400 RKSHLR